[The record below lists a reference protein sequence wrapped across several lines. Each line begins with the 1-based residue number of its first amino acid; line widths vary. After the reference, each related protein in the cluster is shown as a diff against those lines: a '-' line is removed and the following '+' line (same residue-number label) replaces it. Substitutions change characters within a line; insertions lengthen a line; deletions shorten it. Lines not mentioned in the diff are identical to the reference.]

1 MSCKECKGAVNPD
14 WMLCLFFFSFSME
27 VMNMDD
33 FYPTVKVAAV
43 QAAPE
48 YLDRDATV
56 EKACRL
62 NDEAASQGAQL
73 IAFPEAFIPGYP
85 WWIWF
90 DEPTAGMPLYI
101 RLYKNAVAIPG
112 EATRKLSQAAKK
124 NGIYV
129 CISVTEKDG
138 ASLYLTQ
145 LWFNPAGDLIGK
157 HRKLKPS
164 GAERY
169 IWGEGDASMMPVFDT
184 EIGRLGGLEC
194 WEHMI
199 PANMMAMMQKNEQIH
214 VQAWPSCFPDPNH
227 LFSNYPLETGA
238 KAYSIINQVYSVV
251 SSQIYTEQM
260 REMTC
265 TNEKQKGIMLP
276 GYGMT
281 MIIDPGGHV
290 LASVNRDEEGICYAE
305 VDLTNLIPGK
315 FLSDPAGHYS
325 NQSLRLLVDETP
337 HRPVTVIGKSEPCAI
352 SYKELQ
358 ESD

>member
-1 MSCKECKGAVNPD
+1 
-14 WMLCLFFFSFSME
+14 ME
-27 VMNMDD
+27 D
-33 FYPTVKVAAV
+33 FYPVTKVASV
-43 QAAPE
+43 QAAPV

-62 NDEAASQGAQL
+62 IDEAAGKEAKL
-73 IAFPEAFIPGYP
+73 VAFPEAFIPGYP

-90 DEPTAGMPLYI
+90 DEPSAGMPHFI
-101 RLYKNAVAIPG
+101 RLYKNAVTIPG
-112 EATRKLSQAAKK
+112 ETTRKLSSAAKK
-124 NGIYV
+124 NGVYV

-145 LWFNPAGDLIGK
+145 LWFNPNGDLIGK

-184 EIGRLGGLEC
+184 EIGHLGGLEC

-214 VQAWPSCFPDPNH
+214 VQAWPSCFPQKEH

-251 SSQIYTEQM
+251 SSQIYTEEM
-260 REMTC
+260 REMLC
-265 TNEKQKGIMLP
+265 TNDRQRAIMSP

-281 MIIDPGGHV
+281 MIIDPSGHV
-290 LASVNRDEEGICYAE
+290 ISSVPRDEEGICYAE
-305 VDLTNLIPGK
+305 LDLTTVIGGK
-315 FLSDPAGHYS
+315 FLSDPTGHYS
-325 NQSLRLLVDETP
+325 NQSLRLIVDQTP
-337 HRPVTVIGKSEPCAI
+337 HTPVTVVGKAPEYAMT
-352 SYKELQ
+352 YEELQ
-358 ESD
+358 EI

>member
-1 MSCKECKGAVNPD
+1 
-14 WMLCLFFFSFSME
+14 ME
-27 VMNMDD
+27 D
-33 FYPTVKVAAV
+33 FYPVTKVAAV
-43 QAAPE
+43 QAAPV

-62 NDEAASQGAQL
+62 IDQAAGEGAKL
-73 IAFPEAFIPGYP
+73 VAFPEAFIPGYP
-85 WWIWF
+85 WGIWF
-90 DEPTAGMPLYI
+90 DEPSAGMPHFI
-101 RLYKNAVAIPG
+101 RLYKNAVTIPS
-112 EATRKLSQAAKK
+112 ETTRKLSSAAKK
-124 NGIYV
+124 NGVYV

-145 LWFNPAGDLIGK
+145 LWFNPNGDLIGK

-184 EIGRLGGLEC
+184 EIGRLGGMEC

-214 VQAWPSCFPDPNH
+214 VQSWPSCFPQKEH

-251 SSQIYTEQM
+251 SSQIYTEEM
-260 REMTC
+260 REMLC
-265 TNEKQKGIMLP
+265 TNDKQRAIMSP

-281 MIIDPGGHV
+281 MIIDPSGHV
-290 LASVNRDEEGICYAE
+290 ISSVPKDEEGICYGE
-305 VDLTNLIPGK
+305 LDLTAVIGGK

-325 NQSLRLLVDETP
+325 NQSLRLIVDQTP
-337 HRPVTVIGKSEPCAI
+337 HAPLTVAGKAPE
-352 SYKELQ
+352 YMMTYEELQ
-358 ESD
+358 EI

>member
-1 MSCKECKGAVNPD
+1 
-14 WMLCLFFFSFSME
+14 ME
-27 VMNMDD
+27 D
-33 FYPTVKVAAV
+33 FYPVTKVASI
-43 QAAPE
+43 QAAPV

-62 NDEAASQGAQL
+62 IDEASNQGAKL
-73 IAFPEAFIPGYP
+73 VAFPEAFIPGYP

-90 DEPTAGMPLYI
+90 DEPSAGMSHFI
-101 RLYKNAVAIPG
+101 KLYKNAVTIPS
-112 EATRKLSQAAKK
+112 ETTRKLSSSAKK
-124 NGIYV
+124 NGVYV

-145 LWFNPAGDLIGK
+145 LWFNPNGDLIGK

-214 VQAWPSCFPDPNH
+214 VQSWPSCFPQQEH

-251 SSQIYTEQM
+251 SSQIYTEEM
-260 REMTC
+260 REMLC
-265 TNEKQKGIMLP
+265 TNDKQREIMSP

-281 MIIDPGGHV
+281 MIVDPSGHIIS
-290 LASVNRDEEGICYAE
+290 SVPRDEEGICYAE
-305 VDLTNLIPGK
+305 LELTSIIGGK

-325 NQSLRLLVDETP
+325 NQSLRLIVDQTP
-337 HRPVTVIGKSEPCAI
+337 HPPVTVVGKASE
-352 SYKELQ
+352 YVMTYEELQ
-358 ESD
+358 EM